1 MNLTKT
7 ARTVQ
12 DTFGEYIDRDGNFE
26 LYFDQNAFPFE
37 IKRFDKINIESDGT
51 LKLKF
56 TTTDGAN
63 VKLKIDNYGD
73 AEITII
79 ELADE

>member
-1 MNLTKT
+1 MFHEGRCAGK
-7 ARTVQ
+7 
-12 DTFGEYIDRDGNFE
+12 GI
-26 LYFDQNAFPFE
+26 YFDQKAFPFE